1 MLPVAKN
8 GRFLSRPD
16 VLVKISSH
24 FHQSDTSKYLTS
36 MVLYGMAGV
45 GKTQTALAYAN
56 LVMDRFDAI
65 LWIEAGNSDS
75 IRQSFTHIA
84 CDGLSL
90 AGAQRADKLQPADH
104 DKNTSLVMSWLRNT
118 SKLVSCL
125 ERPSSFAQSSQAP
138 NGYSYSTM
146 RTVLSKWTFSTTFGR
161 RPNTALC

>member
-16 VLVKISSH
+16 ALVKISSH
-24 FHQSDTSKYLTS
+24 FYQSDTSKHLTS

-45 GKTQTALAYAN
+45 SKTQTALAYAN

-65 LWIEAGNSDS
+65 LWVEAGNSDS
-75 IRQSFTHIA
+75 VLQSFTRIA

-90 AGAQRADKLQPADH
+90 DGAQRADKFQPADH

-118 SKLVSCL
+118 SKLASCF
-125 ERPSSFAQSSQAP
+125 ERPSSFAQS
-138 NGYSYSTM
+138 
-146 RTVLSKWTFSTTFGR
+146 
-161 RPNTALC
+161 